1 MSSIATLRPRF
12 SEGRAA
18 SLARELFGVAGSA
31 RSLPSERDQNFLIT
45 TDSGEACVL
54 KIASAGERAEW
65 LDLQNQAIEWVR
77 RRDPTL
83 PLPRLQRSREDQAMI
98 RATAGTGHT
107 HLVRLLSF
115 LPGVPLAKVN
125 PQTKDLLGDL
135 GRFLGRLD
143 RALVDF
149 SHPASERDFVW
160 DLRQA
165 TDTVHEHQHEIRDG
179 RRRALVERLAA
190 RAGERLAPVMASLR
204 QSVVHNDANDH
215 NVLVS
220 GPSERRR
227 RNTGLIDFG
236 DMVRTLTISELAIAI
251 AYVMLDKPDP
261 LAAAAQVVG
270 GYHESLPLTEPELA
284 VLFDLALLRLCVS
297 VALSAHRKTTEPENE
312 YLTISEQPAWEA
324 LGRLELV
331 HPRLAHYAVRHA
343 CGLEPCPEAGAL
355 VEWLETQATGLAPVV
370 DLDLG
375 RCPKLVFDLS
385 IGSPDLESL
394 EMARDTEALSESL
407 FGRMREVGA
416 EVGVGRYDEARLV
429 YLSDAFKGAGGEW
442 RTIHLGIDLFLAPGS
457 PVFAPLDATVHSFR
471 NNAERLD
478 YGPAIILRHAPPD
491 APPFFTLYGHLT
503 EDSLAG
509 LEPGLRVAK
518 GQQIT
523 RIGSSPTNGD
533 WPPHLHFQIVL
544 DVLDRDGE
552 FPGVAA
558 ASERET
564 WLSLSPDPNLMLR
577 MPELATCERARGPA
591 ELLEARRRRVGP
603 SLSLAYDQPLAIVRG
618 SRQFLYDHTGRAYLD
633 AVNNVCHVGHSHP
646 RVVEAARRQM
656 AVLNTNTRYLHENLV
671 RYAER
676 LAGTFPEPLR
686 VCYFVCTGSEANE
699 LALRLARAHTRQ
711 RDLVVVEGAYHGQT
725 ISLIE
730 ASPYKFDGPGGEGA
744 PAHVHKVVMPDAY
757 RGPYRHGEAELGE
770 RYAAHVRDAIE
781 AARGQE
787 RGVAAFICESL
798 LGCAG
803 QIVLPPG
810 YLAAAYRH
818 TRAAGAVCIADE
830 VQVGF
835 GRVGTHFWGFE
846 TQGVVPDIVTLGK
859 PIGNGHPL
867 AAVVTTPEIAASF
880 DNGMEYFNTFGGN
893 PVSCAVGMAVL
904 DVVEEEGLQ
913 ARARDVGTHLLDGL
927 ARLMERHSVIGDVRG
942 LGLFVGV
949 ELVLDRTTREPA
961 PEQADYVIQRLKD
974 EGILVSTDGPFHNV
988 LKIKPPL
995 VFSADDATR
1004 LVAVLDGVLAEDFV
1018 ALQ

>member
-31 RSLPSERDQNFLIT
+31 RPLPSERDQNFLIT

-54 KIASAGERAEW
+54 KIASAGEPAES

-77 RRDPTL
+77 RRDPAL
-83 PLPRLQRSREDQAMI
+83 PLPRLQRSREGQAMI

-115 LPGVPLAKVN
+115 LPGVPLANVC

-165 TDTVHEHQHEIRDG
+165 TDTVREHQHEIQDV
-179 RRRALVERLAA
+179 RRRALVEGLAA

-227 RNTGLIDFG
+227 RITGLIDFG

-261 LAAAAQVVG
+261 LTAAAHVVE

-284 VLFDLALLRLCVS
+284 VLFDLALLRLCTS
-297 VALSAHRKTTEPENE
+297 VALSAHRKTREPENE

-324 LGRLELV
+324 LERLELV
-331 HPRLAHYAVRHA
+331 HPRLAHYILRHA
-343 CGLEPCPEAGAL
+343 CGLQPCPETEAL
-355 VEWLETQATGLAPVV
+355 VRWLETQATGLAPVV
-370 DLDLG
+370 DLDLE

-385 IGSPDLESL
+385 VGSPELESL
-394 EMARDTEALSESL
+394 EMAGDTEALSRRLE
-407 FGRMREVGA
+407 GRMREVGA
-416 EVGVGRYDEARLV
+416 EVGVGRYDEARLL
-429 YLSDAFKGAGGEW
+429 YLSDAFEVTGGER

-478 YGPAIILRHAPPD
+478 YGPTIILRHAPPA

-509 LEPGLRVAK
+509 LEPGQRVTK
-518 GQQIT
+518 GQQIA
-523 RIGSSPTNGD
+523 RIGTSPTNGD

-564 WLSLSPDPNLMLR
+564 WLGLCPDPNLMLR
-577 MPELATCERARGPA
+577 MPELAGCERVRGPA
-591 ELLEARRRRVGP
+591 ELLEARRRWVGP
-603 SLSLAYDQPLAIVRG
+603 SLSLAYDQPLLIVRG

-656 AVLNTNTRYLHENLV
+656 TVLNTNTRYLHENLL

-676 LAGTFPEPLR
+676 LTATFPEPLR

-711 RDLVVVEGAYHGQT
+711 RDLVVVDGAYHGHT
-725 ISLIE
+725 TSLIE
-730 ASPYKFDGPGGEGA
+730 ASPYKYDGPGGEGA

-757 RGPYRHGEAELGE
+757 RGPYRHGEAKLGE
-770 RYAAHVRDAIE
+770 RYATHVRDAIG
-781 AARGQE
+781 AARAQK

-803 QIVLPPG
+803 QIVLPAG
-810 YLAAAYRH
+810 YLATAYRH
-818 TRAAGAVCIADE
+818 AREAGAVCIADE

-904 DVVEEEGLQ
+904 DVLEEEGLQ
-913 ARARDVGTHLLDGL
+913 ARARDVGAGLLDGL
-927 ARLMERHSVIGDVRG
+927 ARVMEHHPVIGDVRG

-949 ELVLDRTTREPA
+949 ELVIDRTTREPA
-961 PEQADYVIQRLKD
+961 PEQADYVIQRLR
-974 EGILVSTDGPFHNV
+974 EQGILVSTDGPFHNV

-995 VFSADDATR
+995 VFSADDAAR
-1004 LVAVLDGVLAEDFV
+1004 LVAALDGILAEDFV
-1018 ALQ
+1018 AYR